1 MKRWRSL
8 AAALACA
15 ALLLLSGCGMD
26 SLPQGEQMGSWDSPK
41 KTYTVKAYLRH
52 GNAATDFSVRCEV
65 ITTSTGESR
74 NLYWGYRQEEAQVQW
89 KDDHTVEING
99 KTLDAENDTYD
110 WRVDGE

>member
-1 MKRWRSL
+1 MLYCFCFPDAGWILFPRESRWE
-8 AAALACA
+8 A
-15 ALLLLSGCGMD
+15 GI
-26 SLPQGEQMGSWDSPK
+26 PQK

-52 GNAATDFSVRCEV
+52 GNATTDFSVRCEV
-65 ITTSTGESR
+65 ITTGTGESR

>member
-1 MKRWRSL
+1 MEK
-8 AAALACA
+8 
-15 ALLLLSGCGMD
+15 SGGSAGLCCTASAFRMRDGFSSSGRAD
-26 SLPQGEQMGSWDSPK
+26 GKLGFPQ
-41 KTYTVKAYLRH
+41 KTYTVKAYLCP
-52 GNAATDFSVRCEV
+52 GNATTDFSVRCEV

-99 KTLDAENDTYD
+99 KTLDAESGTYD